1 MRITSPLS
9 LWPKKKY
16 DFLLRDR
23 GVGFFVVAM
32 AERLGIYSRGYRIYS
47 LFISSCTIRIILR
60 DTEYILCSR
69 IRIGEQ
75 RIYLLILLFT
85 SSFTVIYSWLHQLGK
100 IAVSK
105 GFLMGLYDFLGV
117 TAIFLVCILARASFS
132 IIESRKIYSSTC
144 AEPAAF

>member
-16 DFLLRDR
+16 DFLWRDR

-47 LFISSCTIRIILR
+47 LFISSCTIRIILG

-75 RIYLLILLFT
+75 RIYLLFT
-85 SSFTVIYSWLHQLGK
+85 SSFTVIYSWLHSLGN
-100 IAVSK
+100 IAVFK